1 MTTLDILAEL
11 PLLSVEERAQV
22 AKALQDLA
30 TGDQD
35 GVPPAATVQ
44 VPKYG
49 LHEGAWEVA
58 DDFDA
63 PLPDEF
69 WLGKDA

>member
-1 MTTLDILAEL
+1 MSTQEILAEL
-11 PLLSVEERAQV
+11 PSLSTEKRAQV

-30 TGDQD
+30 VMEQKQ
-35 GVPPAATVQ
+35 PPKNKIIPRA
-44 VPKYG
+44 G

-69 WLGKDA
+69 WFGKEA

>member
-1 MTTLDILAEL
+1 MSTQEILAEL
-11 PLLSVEERAQV
+11 PLLSTEERARV

-30 TGDQD
+30 APEQ
-35 GVPPAATVQ
+35 VQPPAVRERQA
-44 VPKYG
+44 G

-69 WLGKDA
+69 WFGKEA